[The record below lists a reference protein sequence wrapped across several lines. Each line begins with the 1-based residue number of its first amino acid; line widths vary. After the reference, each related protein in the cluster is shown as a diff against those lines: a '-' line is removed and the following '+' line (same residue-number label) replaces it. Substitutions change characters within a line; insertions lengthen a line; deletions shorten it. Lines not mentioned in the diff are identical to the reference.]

1 MNSQNTEKKNAPH
14 VAVVGAGLAGLVAA
28 YQLVR
33 GGARVTVFE
42 KSHETGGRAKTTVK
56 EGFHLN
62 LGPHALYKGGAAFKF
77 LTSINAVP
85 SGKEPPQDGA
95 IALYDGK
102 TFDLPFAPE
111 PQLQNP
117 LLSSDEQLELVQWMQ
132 NVINTDL
139 TQLDSVTLGD
149 WLDGNIKNDRVKD
162 VIAGLIRLASYGN
175 NKPQM
180 STGAAFKQFLLAQQ
194 GVLYL
199 DNGWTKI
206 VEILFSALKSSVT
219 FHFESA
225 ISSIAFGNGTG
236 TVSVTANGITHKF
249 DDVILCVPPQAVEK
263 ILPNAIPTE
272 KFSQIVPTKAA
283 CLDICLRKLPKPN
296 VTFAIGMDEPLY
308 YSVHTRAAQLAPD
321 NGAMIHL
328 AVYLGP
334 NESSKVHEERLL
346 KLMDQL
352 QPGWQNELVYKR
364 FLLSMVASNGT
375 PLAVLNGA
383 SGLESPIVDGYPN
396 VYVTGDFVGKG
407 ALLVDAAVKS
417 ALEAVE
423 IVLGKTSAG
432 SVEKTNL
439 AASF

>member
-1 MNSQNTEKKNAPH
+1 MNSQNDENKNAPH

-117 LLSSDEQLELVQWMQ
+117 LLSSDEQQELVQWMQ

-139 TQLDSVTLGD
+139 TQLDSVALGD
-149 WLDGNIKNDRVKD
+149 WLDGNIKSDRVKD

-175 NKPQM
+175 NKLQM
-180 STGAAFKQFLLAQQ
+180 STGAAFKQFILALQ

-206 VEILFSALKSSVT
+206 VEILFNALKSSVT
-219 FHFESA
+219 FYFESA
-225 ISSIAFGNGTG
+225 ISSIKPADGK
-236 TVSVTANGITHKF
+236 VSVTANGITHEF

-263 ILPNAIPTE
+263 LLPNAIPTE
-272 KFSQIVPTKAA
+272 KLSQIVPSKAA
-283 CLDICLRKLPKPN
+283 CLDICLKKLPKPN
-296 VTFAIGMDEPLY
+296 VNFAIGMDEPLY
-308 YSVHTRAAQLAPD
+308 YSVHTRSAQLAPN

-334 NESSKVHEERLL
+334 NESSKAHEERLL

-352 QPGWQNELVYKR
+352 QPGWRNELVYKR

-375 PLAVLNGA
+375 PLAVLSGA
-383 SGLESPIVDGYPN
+383 NGLESPIIEGYPN

-417 ALEAVE
+417 ALEAVDL
-423 IVLGKTSAG
+423 VLGQTSAG
-432 SVEKTNL
+432 SVQNVNL
-439 AASF
+439 AASC